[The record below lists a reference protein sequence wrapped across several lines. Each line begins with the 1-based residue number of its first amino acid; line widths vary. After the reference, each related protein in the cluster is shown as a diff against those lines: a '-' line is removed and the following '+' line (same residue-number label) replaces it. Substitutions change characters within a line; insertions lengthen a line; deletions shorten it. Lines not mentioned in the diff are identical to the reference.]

1 VKVPGGRI
9 VDYPRFA
16 YRGVMLDLARHFH
29 TPAEVRKYIDQIA
42 QFKINYLH
50 LHLTDDHGWRIQ
62 IDSWPNLTTIG
73 GGPGTGVGGVGP
85 GHLTKADYA
94 GLVAYAAARFITVIP
109 EVDLPGHTNAA
120 QATYPELNC
129 DGVAPAPRTDT
140 AVGYSSLCITSPTTY
155 RFVEDVIRELAA
167 MTPGPYLHIGG
178 DEASAT
184 SDADYQTFMDR
195 VIPMAA
201 KYGKVAMGWNE
212 VTKVT
217 PPTSVV
223 PQYWGT
229 TTSNPSVAAAAARG
243 NKILM
248 SPANRAYLDMKYT
261 DSTPLGQSWAGL
273 IEVQTG
279 YDWDPSTAV
288 SGVGETAVAGVEA
301 PLWSET
307 LRNLDHIEYMTFPRL
322 PGIAELGWS
331 TKASHNWTTY
341 RARLGTFGTRWSKQ
355 GIDYYRSP
363 QVSWS

>member
-1 VKVPGGRI
+1 
-9 VDYPRFA
+9 
-16 YRGVMLDLARHFH
+16 
-29 TPAEVRKYIDQIA
+29 
-42 QFKINYLH
+42 
-50 LHLTDDHGWRIQ
+50 
-62 IDSWPNLTTIG
+62 
-73 GGPGTGVGGVGP
+73 
-85 GHLTKADYA
+85 
-94 GLVAYAAARFITVIP
+94 
-109 EVDLPGHTNAA
+109 
-120 QATYPELNC
+120 
-129 DGVAPAPRTDT
+129 
-140 AVGYSSLCITSPTTY
+140 
-155 RFVEDVIRELAA
+155 
-167 MTPGPYLHIGG
+167 
-178 DEASAT
+178 
-184 SDADYQTFMDR
+184 
-195 VIPMAA
+195 MAA

-217 PPTSVV
+217 PPTAVV

-307 LRNLDHIEYMTFPRL
+307 LRNLDHIEYMTVPRL

-341 RARLGTFGTRWSKQ
+341 RARPGMFGTRWSKQ